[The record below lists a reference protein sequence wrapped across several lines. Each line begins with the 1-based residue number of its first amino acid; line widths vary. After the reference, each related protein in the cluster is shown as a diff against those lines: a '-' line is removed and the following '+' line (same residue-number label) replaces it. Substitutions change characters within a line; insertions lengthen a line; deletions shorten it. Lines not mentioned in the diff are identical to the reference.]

1 MRIEPITNGI
11 FEEGTIVAEQ
21 KLPNGEVVLGIGM
34 SHTEALV
41 DCFKKLEGKLSEE

>member
-1 MRIEPITNGI
+1 MTIEPTKNGL
-11 FEEGTIVAEQ
+11 FEDGVVFAEQ